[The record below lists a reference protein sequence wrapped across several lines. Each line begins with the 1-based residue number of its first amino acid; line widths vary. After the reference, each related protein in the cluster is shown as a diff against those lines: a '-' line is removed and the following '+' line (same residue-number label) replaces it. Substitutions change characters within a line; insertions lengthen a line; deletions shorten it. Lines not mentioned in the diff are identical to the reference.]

1 LKELL
6 IDKIKKAKDI
16 EKMIENWWKEKHP
29 VKGAFFLGKQWIY
42 LWCFL

>member
-16 EKMIENWWKEKHP
+16 EKMIENWWKENI
-29 VKGAFFLGKQWIY
+29 WYY
-42 LWCFL
+42 LTWKN